1 MLNVLRSDFCWPLLF
16 VCFHFSYVFLSLLCV
31 YLGIAWNRRW
41 IMSPRN
47 FRACFLSCIICAL
60 LFFTIIF
67 NIKILWMTMA
77 LATYATQIS
86 NTLTLVVCAS
96 VTTLTWIQ
104 HVLMVA
110 SVLQLTYKQ
119 RKDRK
124 ELFFLRSPNWANSK
138 KISGEKA
145 PLAWPFAWP
154 SVKARWTHTCVQL
167 CSLTIFPFLFIWII
181 YNFYCK

>member
-16 VCFHFSYVFLSLLCV
+16 VCFHFSYVFPSLLCV

-124 ELFFLRSPNWANSK
+124 ELFFALAKLSK
-138 KISGEKA
+138 FQEDFWRKGAFGMAFRMTFSQSSLNTYLC
-145 PLAWPFAWP
+145 PTLFA
-154 SVKARWTHTCVQL
+154 HNL
-167 CSLTIFPFLFIWII
+167 SLSLHL
-181 YNFYCK
+181 NNL